1 MKYNFTRQQLE
12 HIHDVMELNGEFG
25 PRAAFRFFHNFPE
38 STAITTPEVE
48 DFAVA
53 FMSQYNAQIRIT
65 Y

>member
-1 MKYNFTRQQLE
+1 MKYDFTRQQLE
-12 HIHDVMELNGEFG
+12 YIHDVMELNGEFG

-53 FMSQYNAQIRIT
+53 FMSQYNAMFGET

>member
-1 MKYNFTRQQLE
+1 MKYDFTRQQLE
-12 HIHDVMELNGEFG
+12 YIHDVMELNGEFG

-48 DFAVA
+48 DFSVA
-53 FMSQYNAQIRIT
+53 FMSQYNATFGAT